1 MAFLSISF
9 FVFLSNYVT
18 ASITPGFILVV
29 KEFRISLTK
38 ASYLLTFNIL
48 FLGIGVIA
56 FSIFSAW
63 PNGDMANAL

>member
-1 MAFLSISF
+1 MAFLAISF

-29 KEFRISLTK
+29 EEFRISLTK

-48 FLGIGVIA
+48 FLGIGVIVTA
-56 FSIFSAW
+56 IYCLN
-63 PNGDMANAL
+63 PLRYG